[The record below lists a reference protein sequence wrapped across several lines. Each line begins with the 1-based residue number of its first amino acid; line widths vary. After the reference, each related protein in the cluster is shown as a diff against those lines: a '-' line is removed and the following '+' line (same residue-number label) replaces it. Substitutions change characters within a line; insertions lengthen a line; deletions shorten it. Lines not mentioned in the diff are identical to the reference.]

1 MSFMGTSLVPS
12 FYRKGSE
19 KANVPGSRVDLPGR
33 AFYNQAVTSKERM
46 LRALAR
52 EKPDRL
58 PVTAHQWQKYHLDTF
73 LGGVSDL
80 AAFGMFG
87 LDASIQYF
95 QDMGQFWLTDADFT
109 KFSTPEWRDE
119 VEVLNPDPDQRVCR
133 HTITTPGGKLTYR
146 TEGNRMTT
154 WISEYLIKHDDD
166 IRLIE
171 KYMPVPKLDPAPVSR
186 AYDKVGDRGILRG
199 FVWGDQAGCWQH
211 AACLIDTQALILRTF
226 DSPGWVHELLAI
238 LLAKKLRF
246 IESMK
251 GARFDLIETGG
262 GAASSTLISPA
273 LHRDFCLPY
282 DRKMHDALHEFGFTV
297 VYHTCGGTKGIEEHI
312 VANGCDASETL
323 APTTIGGNQEPWD
336 FKAKIGRRLALI
348 GGLDQFNVLTE
359 GSPEIIRDMVFRLF
373 EKVGFEGG
381 YILSCCDHFFET
393 PPQNLR
399 VYAEAARACVY

>member
-1 MSFMGTSLVPS
+1 MEEG
-12 FYRKGSE
+12 RKI
-19 KANVPGSRVDLPGR
+19 N
-33 AFYNQAVTSKERM
+33 YNPVVTSKERM

-58 PVTAHQWQKYHLDTF
+58 PATVHQWQKYHLDTY
-73 LGGVSDL
+73 LGGLTDL
-80 AAFGMFG
+80 EAFGLFG

-95 QDMGQFWLTDADFT
+95 QDMGQFWLTDADFN
-109 KFSTPEWRDE
+109 KFSTPGWRDE
-119 VEVLNPDPDQRVCR
+119 TEVLDADPDHRICR
-133 HTITTPGGKLTYR
+133 HTITTPGGALTYR

-154 WISEYLIKHDDD
+154 WVTEYLIKHDDD

-171 KYMPVPKLDPAPVSR
+171 KYMPVPKLDPVPVGR
-186 AYDKVGDRGILRG
+186 AYDAVGDKGILRG

-226 DSPGWVHELLAI
+226 DDPGWVHELLRV
-238 LLAKKLRF
+238 LLEKKLRF

-273 LHRDFCLPY
+273 LHAEYCLPY
-282 DRKMHDALHEFGFTV
+282 DRKMHDALHALGFKI

-312 VANGCDASETL
+312 VGNGCDASETL
-323 APTTIGGNQEPWD
+323 APTSIGGNQEPWE
-336 FKAKIGRRLALI
+336 FKAKIAGRLALI

-359 GSPEIIRDMVFRLF
+359 GSAQTIRAKVRELF
-373 EKVGFEGG
+373 EKVGGDGG
-381 YILSCCDHFFET
+381 YILSCCDHFFDT
-393 PPQNLR
+393 PPENIR
-399 VYAEAARACVY
+399 VYAEAARTCVY